1 MTEFFPPLDLNDT
14 FWAPWA
20 TQKDFAWNAQI
31 VGMGIMVSLSCGLI
45 GAFIVARKLALM
57 GDAISHGILPG
68 LAIAFIATKS
78 KALFPMFIGA
88 CGAGLLC
95 SFCIEWLH
103 KKTPLKMD
111 AALGLTF
118 TSFFALGV
126 LLITQMGNNAHIDAE
141 CLLYGEIGFTPLAE
155 SIYWGS
161 IEIGSR
167 PLLSIGLVTLVII
180 LIITVFYKQL
190 MVTSFDQTLSVSLG
204 LSVRTVHYGLML
216 LLAITIVASFESVGV
231 ILVIAMLIF
240 PSTTASFFFT
250 RMPAILLCSFPLSIF
265 YSFGGFFLAR
275 WLDCSIA
282 GSMVVVAM
290 ICFGIAWLFGT
301 ENGILPNLFFRK
313 KSILNH
319 SD

>member
-1 MTEFFPPLDLNDT
+1 
-14 FWAPWA
+14 
-20 TQKDFAWNAQI
+20 
-31 VGMGIMVSLSCGLI
+31 
-45 GAFIVARKLALM
+45 
-57 GDAISHGILPG
+57 
-68 LAIAFIATKS
+68 
-78 KALFPMFIGA
+78 MFIGA

-126 LLITQMGNNAHIDAE
+126 LLIAQMGNNAHIDAE

-167 PLLSIGLVTLVII
+167 PLLSIGIVTLVII

-204 LSVRTVHYGLML
+204 LSVRTIHYGLML

-250 RMPAILLCSFPLSIF
+250 RMPAILFCSVPLSIF

-282 GSMVVVAM
+282 GSMVVVAI
-290 ICFGIAWLFGT
+290 ICFGLAWLFGT
-301 ENGILPNLFFRK
+301 ENGILINLFFRK
-313 KSILNH
+313 KTILNH
-319 SD
+319 SN

>member
-1 MTEFFPPLDLNDT
+1 MNEFFPPLDINDT
-14 FWAPWA
+14 FWMPWA
-20 TQKDFAWNAQI
+20 TSKDLIWNAQI
-31 VGMGIMVSLSCGLI
+31 VWMGVMVSFSCGLI

-68 LAIAFIATKS
+68 LVIAFITTQSKS
-78 KALFPMFIGA
+78 LLPMFIGA

-95 SFCIEWLH
+95 SYCIEWLH
-103 KKTPLKMD
+103 RKTPLKMD

-126 LLITQMGNNAHIDAE
+126 LLITNMGNYAHIDAE

-155 SIYWGS
+155 NIYLGS
-161 IEIGSR
+161 FEIGSR
-167 PLLSIGLVTLVII
+167 PLLSIGVVTTVILLIII
-180 LIITVFYKQL
+180 LFYKQL
-190 MVTSFDQTLSVSLG
+190 MVTSFDEMLSVSLG
-204 LSVRTVHYGLML
+204 LPVRTIHYGLML

-250 RMPAILLCSFPLSIF
+250 RMPAILFCTLPLSII
-265 YSFGGFFLAR
+265 YSLGGFFLAR

-290 ICFGIAWLFGT
+290 ACFGIAWLFGT
-301 ENGILPNLFFRK
+301 ENGILKNLFIPK
-313 KSILNH
+313 KIIFKH

>member
-1 MTEFFPPLDLNDT
+1 MNEFFPPLDLVDT
-14 FWAPWA
+14 FWMPWA
-20 TQKDFAWNAQI
+20 TSKDFIWNAQI
-31 VGMGIMVSLSCGLI
+31 VTMGIMVSLSCGLI
-45 GAFIVARKLALM
+45 GSFIVARKLALM

-68 LAIAFIATKS
+68 LAIAFIATQS

-95 SFCIEWLH
+95 SFCIEWLA

-155 SIYWGS
+155 SITWGS

-167 PLLSIGLVTLVII
+167 PLLSIGTVTIIII
-180 LIITVFYKQL
+180 LIITIFYKQL
-190 MVTSFDQTLSVSLG
+190 LVTSFDQTLSVSLG
-204 LSVRTVHYGLML
+204 LPVRTIHYGLML

-250 RMPAILLCSFPLSIF
+250 RMPAILFCSIPLSII
-265 YSFGGFFLAR
+265 YSLGGFFLAR

-282 GSMVVVAM
+282 ASMVVVAM
-290 ICFGIAWLFGT
+290 LCFGIAWAFGPEDGVVTKLFLKR
-301 ENGILPNLFFRK
+301 NQN
-313 KSILNH
+313 
-319 SD
+319 